1 MDIIVISIFILSVAV
16 YYIYA
21 KLRTRENR
29 ILIKFQVVRLL
40 IVKEESVSPE
50 DLLKEL
56 NEFRQPDEI
65 KMKQLEKVLY
75 EMIEQ
80 STLLINKDLQ
90 VILHPRISDLSMVE
104 NLKN

>member
-1 MDIIVISIFILSVAV
+1 MDIIVLSIFILSVVV

-21 KLRTRENR
+21 KLRTKENR
-29 ILIKFQVVRLL
+29 ILIKFQVVQLL
-40 IVKEESVSPE
+40 IIKEEPVSRE

-56 NEFRQPDEI
+56 NDVRQPDEI
-65 KMKQLEKVLY
+65 KMKHLEKVLY

-90 VILHPRISDLSMVE
+90 VILHPRLSDFSMVE